1 MKEFTVEDDLNKVSL
16 SDLQL
21 AIMRA
26 LWNKPNSTTA
36 EVVEA
41 VRKNRP
47 LAHTTIATLLT
58 RLEKRGLVEVNREGR
73 QLCYRAL
80 FSENQIKKSMV
91 SDLVSSLFMGNTSA
105 LLSHLFREQEF
116 DEDDLEAIRRM
127 IERKSD

>member
-1 MKEFTVEDDLNKVSL
+1 MEDDLNNVSL

-26 LWNKPNSTTA
+26 LWQKPNSTTT

-41 VRKNRP
+41 VRESRP

-58 RLEKRGLVEVNREGR
+58 RLEKRGLVEVKRDGR

-80 FSENQIKKSMV
+80 LSESQVKRSMV
-91 SDLVSSLFMGNTSA
+91 SDLVSSLFMGNPSA
-105 LLSHLFREQEF
+105 LLSHLVKEQEI
-116 DEDDLEAIRRM
+116 DETELEAIRTM
-127 IERKSD
+127 LEKKRK

>member
-1 MKEFTVEDDLNKVSL
+1 MDDDLNNVSL

-26 LWNKPNSTTA
+26 LWDKPNSTTT

-41 VRKNRP
+41 VRSSRP

-58 RLEKRGLVEVNREGR
+58 RLEKRGLVEVNRDGR

-80 FSENQIKKSMV
+80 LTESQVKKSMV
-91 SDLVSSLFMGNTSA
+91 SELVSSLFMGNPSA
-105 LLSHLFREQEF
+105 LLSHLVKEQEI
-116 DEDDLEAIRRM
+116 DEGELDTIRSM
-127 IERKSD
+127 LDKKRK

>member
-1 MKEFTVEDDLNKVSL
+1 MEDDNSKVSL

-26 LWNKPNSTTA
+26 LWHKPNSSTT

-41 VRKNRP
+41 VRASRP

-58 RLEKRGLVEVNREGR
+58 RLEKRGFVEVSRDGR

-80 FSENQIKKSMV
+80 LSEDQVQKSMV
-91 SDLVSSLFMGNTSA
+91 SDLVSTLFMGNTSA
-105 LLSHLFREQEF
+105 LLSHLVKE
-116 DEDDLEAIRRM
+116 DEIDNDDLEKIRNLL
-127 IERKSD
+127 ERKGKNRA

>member
-1 MKEFTVEDDLNKVSL
+1 MEDDLNNVSL

-26 LWNKPNSTTA
+26 LWQKPNSTTT

-41 VRKNRP
+41 VRESRP

-58 RLEKRGLVEVNREGR
+58 RLEKRGLVEVKRDGR

-80 FSENQIKKSMV
+80 LSESQVTRSMV
-91 SDLVSSLFMGNTSA
+91 SDLVSSLFMGNPSA
-105 LLSHLFREQEF
+105 LLSHLVKEQEI
-116 DEDDLEAIRRM
+116 DETELEAIRTM
-127 IERKSD
+127 LEKKRK

>member
-1 MKEFTVEDDLNKVSL
+1 MEDDLNNVSL

-26 LWNKPNSTTA
+26 LWQKPNSTTT

-41 VRKNRP
+41 VRASRP

-58 RLEKRGLVEVNREGR
+58 RLEKRGLVEVKRDGR

-80 FSENQIKKSMV
+80 LSESQVKKSMV
-91 SDLVSSLFMGNTSA
+91 SDLVSSLFMGNPSA
-105 LLSHLFREQEF
+105 LLSHLVKEQEI
-116 DEDDLEAIRRM
+116 DETELEAIRSM
-127 IERKSD
+127 LEKKNK